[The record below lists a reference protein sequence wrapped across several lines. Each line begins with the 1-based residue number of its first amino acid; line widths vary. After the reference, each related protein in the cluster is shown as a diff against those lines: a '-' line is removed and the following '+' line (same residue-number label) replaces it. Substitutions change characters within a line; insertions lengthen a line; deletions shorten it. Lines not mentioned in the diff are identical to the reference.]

1 MSTKAKRER
10 PIDNDITIVPK
21 EKQTSTLLDLEFA
34 RIPVKK
40 EKVLLSVPDANNLY
54 FIETNTEIEIQTRT
68 VHDRY
73 MPQRTEEKDILSV
86 RSLNHEGKLCLIVAW
101 DRKDGIHAQ
110 YLAQLLRF
118 ASSASSASIL
128 LNTFSKHLP
137 TIALFFIRQGAKT
150 PESEHNGGA
159 VWKIISSPHD
169 NSQSTNGGNKA
180 KLVPRFVETKDKYYN
195 NLYGDLY
202 SKTITLMGFDR
213 NSSTITLPKGK
224 VLPTLMEWNAKVQ
237 YEVAGKIL
245 QQPKDWANLSTGG
258 DEDGVAGEDDDDHE
272 FASMADIESQ
282 VSNPCALNS
291 SPTRTNSFDTPTH
304 SSVSTLPQT
313 STTSNNKKGR
323 YM

>member
-10 PIDNDITIVPK
+10 PIDNEITIVPK
-21 EKQTSTLLDLEFA
+21 EKQESTLMDLNFA
-34 RIPVKK
+34 RLPVKK

-86 RSLNHEGKLCLIVAW
+86 RSINQEGKLCLIVAW

-118 ASSASSASIL
+118 ASAYSYLIIIECICL
-128 LNTFSKHLP
+128 TP

-159 VWKIISSPHD
+159 VWKIISAPHD
-169 NSQSTNGGNKA
+169 NSHGGNGNKI
-180 KLVPRFVETKDKYYN
+180 KLVPRFTESKDKYYDK
-195 NLYGDLY
+195 LYGELY
-202 SKTITLMGFDR
+202 CKTMTLMGFDR
-213 NSSTITLPKGK
+213 NSSTIMLPKTK
-224 VLPTLMEWNAKVQ
+224 VLPILMEWNAKVQ

-245 QQPKDWANLSTGG
+245 QQPKNWANLTTDG

-282 VSNPCALNS
+282 VSNPCAINS

-304 SSVSTLPQT
+304 SSVSVLPHQT
-313 STTSNNKKGR
+313 STTSKKGR